1 MNVPLIDLQA
11 QYAPIRD
18 ELIAAVT
25 RVCDGQQFILGRE
38 VELLERELAAMLG
51 VRHVVG
57 VSSGTD
63 GLLVAMMALG
73 IGSGDEVITSTYTF
87 FATGGSAARLGA
99 RPVFV
104 DIDPLTY
111 NIDARAVA
119 AAITPRTK
127 AIIPIHLFGLS
138 ADLDPLLQAVRAAA
152 IPGMPV
158 IPVIEDACQ
167 AYGARY
173 KGRPVGSIGTVGCYS
188 FFPSKG
194 LGGFGDGGLVVT
206 NDKELGERV
215 QRLRVHGEQPEYSHK
230 IVGGNFR
237 LDALQ
242 AAVLRVKAPHVA
254 TWCEARRSNAERYGR
269 LFQEAGVTGCGVVLP
284 AEPSGCYH
292 TYNQYAIRTLR
303 RDELRA
309 HLESCGVGTAV
320 YYPLPLHL
328 QECFKDLGYRVG
340 SFPHAEAAAQETLAL
355 PMYGELTGE
364 QQGYVVRSIAEF
376 FGRTP

>member
-51 VRHVVG
+51 VRHAVG

-73 IGSGDEVITSTYTF
+73 IGSGDDVITSTYTF
-87 FATGGSAARLGA
+87 FATAGSAARLGA
-99 RPVFV
+99 KPVFV

-111 NIDARAVA
+111 NIDASAVA

-127 AIIPIHLFGLS
+127 AIIPVHLFGLS
-138 ADLDPLLQAVRAAA
+138 ADLDPLLQAVRAAE

-167 AYGARY
+167 AFGARY
-173 KGRPVGSIGTVGCYS
+173 KDRPVGSIGTVGCYS

-206 NDKELGERV
+206 NDEGLGERV
-215 QRLRVHGEQPEYSHK
+215 RRLRVHGAQPKYSHK

-242 AAVLRVKAPHVA
+242 AAVLRVKAPHVP

-269 LFQEAGVTGCGVVLP
+269 LFQEVDVTGCGVVLP

-292 TYNQYAIRTLR
+292 TYSQYAIRTLR
-303 RDELRA
+303 RDELRS

-328 QECFKDLGYRVG
+328 QECFKDLGYQVG

-355 PMYGELTGE
+355 PMYGELTEE

>member
-11 QYAPIRD
+11 QYAPLRD

-63 GLLVAMMALG
+63 ALLVAMMALG

-87 FATGGSAARLGA
+87 FATAGSAARLGA

-104 DIDPLTY
+104 DIDPSTY
-111 NIDARAVA
+111 NIDARAVV

-127 AIIPIHLFGLS
+127 AIIPVHLFGLS
-138 ADLDPLLQAVRAAA
+138 ADLDSLLQAVRAAG

-167 AYGARY
+167 AFGTRY
-173 KGRPVGSIGTVGCYS
+173 KERPVGSIGKVGCYS

-206 NDKELGERV
+206 NDEELGERV
-215 QRLRVHGEQPEYSHK
+215 RRLRVHGAQPEYSHK

-242 AAVLRVKAPHVA
+242 AAVLRVKAPHA
-254 TWCEARRSNAERYGR
+254 PTWCEARRSNAERYGR
-269 LFQEAGVTGCGVVLP
+269 LFQEAGVTDCGVVLP

-303 RDELRA
+303 RDGLRA

-355 PMYGELTGE
+355 PMYGELTEE

-376 FGRTP
+376 FGKTA

>member
-1 MNVPLIDLQA
+1 MNVPLIDLHA

-87 FATGGSAARLGA
+87 FATAGSAARLGA

-127 AIIPIHLFGLS
+127 AIIPVHLFGLS
-138 ADLDPLLQAVRAAA
+138 ADLDPLLQAVRAEE
-152 IPGMPV
+152 IPGIPG

-167 AYGARY
+167 AFGARY
-173 KGRPVGSIGTVGCYS
+173 KDRPVGSIGTVGCFS

-206 NDKELGERV
+206 NDEGLGERV
-215 QRLRVHGEQPEYSHK
+215 RRLRVQPRK
-230 IVGGNFR
+230 RLLWGR
-237 LDALQ
+237 LDQ
-242 AAVLRVKAPHVA
+242 
-254 TWCEARRSNAERYGR
+254 
-269 LFQEAGVTGCGVVLP
+269 
-284 AEPSGCYH
+284 
-292 TYNQYAIRTLR
+292 
-303 RDELRA
+303 
-309 HLESCGVGTAV
+309 
-320 YYPLPLHL
+320 
-328 QECFKDLGYRVG
+328 
-340 SFPHAEAAAQETLAL
+340 
-355 PMYGELTGE
+355 
-364 QQGYVVRSIAEF
+364 
-376 FGRTP
+376 

>member
-1 MNVPLIDLQA
+1 MNVPLIDLHA

-18 ELIAAVT
+18 ELIATVT

-51 VRHVVG
+51 IRHVVG

-63 GLLVAMMALG
+63 ALLVAMMALG

-87 FATGGSAARLGA
+87 FATAGSAARLGA

-127 AIIPIHLFGLS
+127 AIIPVHLFGLS
-138 ADLDPLLQAVRAAA
+138 ADLDPLLQAVRAAGL
-152 IPGMPV
+152 PGMPV

-167 AYGARY
+167 AFGARY
-173 KGRPVGSIGTVGCYS
+173 KDRPVGSIGTVGCYS

-206 NDKELGERV
+206 NDEGLGERV
-215 QRLRVHGEQPEYSHK
+215 RRLRGHGAQPEYSHK

-254 TWCEARRSNAERYGR
+254 TWCEARRRNAERYGR

-303 RDELRA
+303 RDGLRA
-309 HLESCGVGTAV
+309 HLESCGRRHRGLLSVAASPSGV
-320 YYPLPLHL
+320 FQRPRVSGRVLPSRR
-328 QECFKDLGYRVG
+328 GGG
-340 SFPHAEAAAQETLAL
+340 SGDAGATN
-355 PMYGELTGE
+355 
-364 QQGYVVRSIAEF
+364 VW
-376 FGRTP
+376 